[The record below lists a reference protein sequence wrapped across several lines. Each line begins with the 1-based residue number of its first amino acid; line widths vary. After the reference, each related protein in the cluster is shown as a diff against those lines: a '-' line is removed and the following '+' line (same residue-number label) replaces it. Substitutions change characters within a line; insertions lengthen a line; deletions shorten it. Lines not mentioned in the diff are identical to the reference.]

1 MAAVGAGPTL
11 DRMTARA
18 PEAAPRGRPVPVPRV
33 TPSTRGA
40 TLAAALACAAAVG
53 FGVYAEEGRRAL
65 GRSWDLALLDLIAG
79 LVFVGAGA
87 AVFLWRPANRCWWLL
102 VASGAT
108 WFLGTLAGVGDDDL
122 AMVGFVT
129 ISWHYYFLAHLL
141 LAFPTG
147 RLPARRDVVL
157 LAAIA
162 AVLTVKSLV
171 RLLLYVP
178 PDGTGCQCVQNRFTG
193 VDDGRWYNL
202 AEAAFPWVI
211 SVLFALVVAE
221 VVVRWARSSGAG
233 RRMLTPVLIMS
244 AAVAAQIAYS
254 QVIRQELAW
263 AVVRSQD
270 LFVLVVGLR
279 AIAAYSIV
287 VGLRRTGQARAA
299 VAGAVS
305 ELDADP
311 ARLTAALRSALEDP
325 SLEVLPAS
333 SDAVPSP
340 PPGRAVT
347 VIEGDHGPLAALVHD
362 EALLEDPGLISAVTA
377 AIRLTTDNERL
388 RRELQERLDE
398 LAASR
403 VRIITAAD
411 AERRRIERDLH
422 DGTQQRLISIALQLR
437 LALARAEDAE
447 DPRGRR
453 SPGLDFAVRTAVE
466 ELAGAVGR
474 GACPGSR
481 HPSGNPHRRRP
492 PGCTRVL
499 GGPLNARRPD
509 RPGHRRRTVRRCGE
523 RGVLLCVRGADEHRQ
538 ARPRERRRP
547 AGTQPPGSRRDH
559 DRRRRCRRRRRD
571 RAGLGA
577 QRHARPTGR
586 RGWLADGRIPGL
598 GRDAG
603 AGGGPVR
610 VVLADDSVLLR
621 SGIAELLRLDG
632 LDVVGEAG
640 TAEELLEQVRTT
652 VPDVVVVDVRMPPTH
667 TVEGLVAARRIRQEW
682 GSAVGILVLSQYVE
696 TRHAVELLAEAPDA
710 IGYLLKDKVLRPED
724 LGEAVR
730 RVGSGGSA
738 LDPLVVSHLLRR
750 RRDDAGLASLT
761 PENATCWPSWPRA
774 ARTAPWQPRCS

>member
-1 MAAVGAGPTL
+1 M
-11 DRMTARA
+11 
-18 PEAAPRGRPVPVPRV
+18 
-33 TPSTRGA
+33 
-40 TLAAALACAAAVG
+40 ACAAAIG
-53 FGVYAEEGRRAL
+53 FGVYAEAGRRAL

-108 WFLGTLAGVGDDDL
+108 WFLGTLAGVGDDNL
-122 AMVGFVT
+122 AVVGFVT

-162 AVLTVKSLV
+162 AVLMGKSLV

-193 VDDGRWYNL
+193 FEDRRWYDL
-202 AEAAFPWVI
+202 AELAFPWVI
-211 SVLFALVVAE
+211 SLLFALVVAE
-221 VVVRWARSSGAG
+221 VVVRWGRSSGAG

-287 VGLRRTGQARAA
+287 VGLRRTGRARAA

-311 ARLTAALRSALEDP
+311 ARLTAALRSALKDP
-325 SLEVLPAS
+325 SLEVLPAP

-422 DGTQQRLISIALQLR
+422 DGTQQRLISIAVQLR
-437 LALARAEDAE
+437 LALARAEGAE
-447 DPRGRR
+447 DPNGRR
-453 SPGLDFAVRTAVE
+453 SPGLDTAVRTAVE
-466 ELAGAVGR
+466 ELADAVGEVRALARGIHPAILTEAGLQAALESLVDRSSLDVRTDLDIAVEPSAGAASAAYFCVSEALTNIAKHASASDVVLQARNRSGAVEITIADDGVGGAGETELGSGLSGMRDRLGAVG
-474 GACPGSR
+474 GSLSVES
-481 HPSGNPHRRRP
+481 PTTG
-492 PGCTRVL
+492 GTR
-499 GGPLNARRPD
+499 
-509 RPGHRRRTVRRCGE
+509 
-523 RGVLLCVRGADEHRQ
+523 
-538 ARPRERRRP
+538 
-547 AGTQPPGSRRDH
+547 
-559 DRRRRCRRRRRD
+559 
-571 RAGLGA
+571 
-577 QRHARPTGR
+577 
-586 RGWLADGRIPGL
+586 
-598 GRDAG
+598 
-603 AGGGPVR
+603 VR
-610 VVLADDSVLLR
+610 VV
-621 SGIAELLRLDG
+621 
-632 LDVVGEAG
+632 
-640 TAEELLEQVRTT
+640 
-652 VPDVVVVDVRMPPTH
+652 VPC
-667 TVEGLVAARRIRQEW
+667 A
-682 GSAVGILVLSQYVE
+682 
-696 TRHAVELLAEAPDA
+696 
-710 IGYLLKDKVLRPED
+710 
-724 LGEAVR
+724 
-730 RVGSGGSA
+730 
-738 LDPLVVSHLLRR
+738 
-750 RRDDAGLASLT
+750 
-761 PENATCWPSWPRA
+761 
-774 ARTAPWQPRCS
+774 

>member
-40 TLAAALACAAAVG
+40 TLAAALTCAAAVG

-178 PDGTGCQCVQNRFTG
+178 PDGTGCECAQNRFTG
-193 VDDGRWYNL
+193 VDDGRWYDL

-287 VGLRRTGQARAA
+287 VGLRRTGQTRAA

-311 ARLTAALRSALEDP
+311 ARLTAALRTALEDP

-447 DPRGRR
+447 DPNGRR
-453 SPGLDFAVRTAVE
+453 SPGLDVAVRTAVE
-466 ELAGAVGR
+466 ELAGAVGEVRALAR
-474 GACPGSR
+474 GI
-481 HPSGNPHRRRP
+481 HPAILTDAGLQAALESLVDRSSLDVRTDLDIAVEPSAGAASAAYFCVSEALTNIAKHAHASDV
-492 PGCTRVL
+492 VL
-499 GGPLNARRPD
+499 QARS
-509 RPGHRRRTVRRCGE
+509 RPGAVEITIADD
-523 RGVLLCVRGADEHRQ
+523 GVGGAAET
-538 ARPRERRRP
+538 EL
-547 AGTQPPGSRRDH
+547 GSGLSGM
-559 DRRRRCRRRRRD
+559 RD
-571 RAGLGA
+571 R
-577 QRHARPTGR
+577 
-586 RGWLADGRIPGL
+586 LA
-598 GRDAG
+598 AV
-603 AGGGPVR
+603 GGSLTVESPASGGTRVR
-610 VVLADDSVLLR
+610 VV
-621 SGIAELLRLDG
+621 
-632 LDVVGEAG
+632 
-640 TAEELLEQVRTT
+640 
-652 VPDVVVVDVRMPPTH
+652 VPC
-667 TVEGLVAARRIRQEW
+667 A
-682 GSAVGILVLSQYVE
+682 
-696 TRHAVELLAEAPDA
+696 
-710 IGYLLKDKVLRPED
+710 
-724 LGEAVR
+724 
-730 RVGSGGSA
+730 
-738 LDPLVVSHLLRR
+738 
-750 RRDDAGLASLT
+750 
-761 PENATCWPSWPRA
+761 
-774 ARTAPWQPRCS
+774 